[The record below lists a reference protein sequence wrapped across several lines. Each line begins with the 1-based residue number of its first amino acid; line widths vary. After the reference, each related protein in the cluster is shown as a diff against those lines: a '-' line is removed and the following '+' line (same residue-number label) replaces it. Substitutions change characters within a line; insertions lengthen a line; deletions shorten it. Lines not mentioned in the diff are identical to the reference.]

1 MDFENNQRP
10 LASTPTDEGGEHF
23 QFVPVAGSTKLIIFF
38 SGSSAPPRSFHFWK
52 TGLELDASRLYVN
65 NGSNE
70 WYQNG
75 VPGLGSD
82 LPTTIMNIKLWAR
95 HLGVTEI
102 YTVGQSMG
110 GHGAILFGSLLGAR
124 VLAFGAETTIRL
136 PASRSERLLAPD
148 AKTPFLNIHRFIA
161 QATMPIYSLAG
172 ENDPLDLYCMS
183 LAKGLPNYICRSMNF
198 VGHGPGGYLR
208 NRDRLIPLLRTFL
221 ENNALPPMV
230 EEGFG
235 CEIEGYAEAYYS
247 LFVAHSARDWAK
259 AIEFGNKAIAL
270 NPSSDLAQF
279 MTGNAYLQAGQA
291 KSAIGPLSAARSL
304 YVNYPEYQ
312 WALGVCMRELGRI
325 DLSISL
331 HRRLL
336 RTHPAFAKS
345 HYALSVMFMMNG
357 ALKQAERHASQA
369 ATLEP
374 KNAKYVEQAERAAQR
389 LAKRQPGDIDKLP
402 PEKRRIALLYD
413 NA

>member
-1 MDFENNQRP
+1 ME
-10 LASTPTDEGGEHF
+10 
-23 QFVPVAGSTKLIIFF
+23 V
-38 SGSSAPPRSFHFWK
+38 
-52 TGLELDASRLYVN
+52 DANRLYVN
-65 NGSNE
+65 NGKNE

-95 HLGVTEI
+95 HLGATEI

-161 QATMPIYSLAG
+161 QASKPIYSLAG

-183 LAKGLPNYICRSMNF
+183 LAKGLPNYECRSMNF

-208 NRDRLIPLLRTFL
+208 NRDRLTPLIRLFL
-221 ENNALPPMV
+221 KNKPPQPMF
-230 EEGFG
+230 EDGFG
-235 CEIEGYAEAYYS
+235 CEIEGFAEVYYA

-259 AIEFGNKAIAL
+259 AAQLGDKACAL
-270 NPSSDLAQF
+270 NPSSDFAQY
-279 MTGNAYLQAGQA
+279 MTGNAYLQLGQA
-291 KSAIGPLSAARSL
+291 EAAVGHLSAARGL
-304 YVNYPEYQ
+304 YVTYPDYQ
-312 WALGVCMRELGRI
+312 WALALCMRELGRI

-345 HYALSVMFMMNG
+345 HYALSLMFMVNG

-369 ATLEP
+369 AVLEP

-402 PEKRRIALLYD
+402 PEKKRIVLLYD
-413 NA
+413 A

>member
-10 LASTPTDEGGEHF
+10 LSQPPTEEGGEHF
-23 QFVPVAGSTKLIIFF
+23 QFVPVAGSTKLIILF
-38 SGSSAPPRSFHFWK
+38 SGSSVPPRSFHFWK
-52 TGLELDASRLYVN
+52 VGMELDASRLYVN
-65 NGSNE
+65 NGKNE

-95 HLGVTEI
+95 HLGATEI

-172 ENDPLDLYCMS
+172 ENDPLDLYCMH
-183 LAKGLPNYICRSMNF
+183 LAKGLPNYEARSMNF

-208 NRDRLIPLLRTFL
+208 NRDRLTPLIRTL
-221 ENNALPPMV
+221 LNNEPPPPML
-230 EEGFG
+230 EDGFG
-235 CEIEGYAEAYYS
+235 CEIEGFPEAYYA
-247 LFVAHSARDWAK
+247 LFVAHSERDWAK
-259 AIEFGNKAIAL
+259 AAETGLKATAL
-270 NPSSDLAQF
+270 NPSSDFAQY
-279 MTGNAYLQAGQA
+279 MTGNALMQLGQT
-291 KSAIGPLSAARSL
+291 KSAVGHLAAARGL
-304 YVNYPEYQ
+304 HVNYAEYQ
-312 WALGVCMRELGRI
+312 WALALCMRELGRI
-325 DLSISL
+325 DLSINL

-345 HYALSVMFMMNG
+345 HYALSVMFMTNG
-357 ALKQAERHASQA
+357 ALKQAEMHARQA
-369 ATLEP
+369 AALEP
-374 KNAKYVEQAERAAQR
+374 KNAKYVEQAGRVAQR
-389 LAKRQPGDIDKLP
+389 LAKRRPGDIDKLT
-402 PEKRRIALLYD
+402 PEKRRIIMLYD
-413 NA
+413 KT